1 MKYIWRQGRVDAT
14 AMKLG
19 WLGVVK
25 KEFMF
30 NDAKAKQLRVAVK
43 WGEMGRAAREIF
55 EGL

>member
-43 WGEMGRAAREIF
+43 WGEIGRAHV
-55 EGL
+55 